1 MRATQRLAQYVQ
13 PNLPEARIA
22 HQWAKLDNADPSRK
36 RHLFRPMPAVGLGLI
51 AVCAL
56 TLGLLHYRP
65 WATSSISGTIVES
78 FRSGTH
84 LLTLPDGTRIELAAA
99 SSLVIDEYGSSL
111 VRVSLRQ
118 GEAQFQVAHL
128 AKRHFTVLAAGHEIS
143 VVGTRFSVKLESA
156 SESPHVMVQVEQ
168 GKVSVRARNAPGD
181 EKVLSGGD
189 SWTDMPVSSPPRSI
203 DRSNDTTPEIDKSPD
218 TPALQASPSAL
229 SVNPKALSAAM
240 PSGSARSADAGPK
253 ELFELAELSRINGKL
268 RDSAD
273 ALNKLRRTYRSD
285 PRAGLASFEL
295 GRLRMDAFGDLTGG
309 AEALHDAIR
318 LSPSESFR
326 EDAES
331 RLVQLYH
338 RQANRESCL
347 IAKSEYSKH
356 FPNGAASKVVKQL
369 CEF

>member
-1 MRATQRLAQYVQ
+1 MRATSRLAQFVQ
-13 PNLPEARIA
+13 PYLPEARLA
-22 HQWAKLDNADPSRK
+22 HQWAKLDNADQSRK
-36 RHLFRPMPAVGLGLI
+36 RLLFRPLPAMGLGLV

-56 TLGLLHYRP
+56 TLGLSHYRP
-65 WATSSISGTIVES
+65 WFAGSISGTTVES
-78 FRSGTH
+78 VRSGSQS
-84 LLTLPDGTRIELAAA
+84 LTLPDGTRIELAAA
-99 SSLVIDEYGSSL
+99 SRLVIDEYGDSL

-118 GEAQFQVAHL
+118 GEAQFQVTHVPS
-128 AKRHFTVLAAGHEIS
+128 RHFDVLVAGYEIS

-156 SESPHVMVQVEQ
+156 SHVTVHVEQ
-168 GKVSVRARNAPGD
+168 GKVSVRTRNAPGD
-181 EKVLSGGD
+181 EKVLSSGE
-189 SWTDMPVSSPPRSI
+189 SWTDVPVSSPPSSI
-203 DRSNDTTPEIDKSPD
+203 DPSNDTAPEIDKSLD
-218 TPALQASPSAL
+218 TPALQAAPSAL
-229 SVNPKALSAAM
+229 SVNPKALFAAV
-240 PSGSARSADAGPK
+240 PSGSVRSADAGPK

-268 RDSAD
+268 RDSAE

-318 LSPSESFR
+318 LSPGASFR

-338 RQANRESCL
+338 RQANRESCQ
-347 IAKSEYSKH
+347 IAKAEYLKH
-356 FPNGAASKVVKQL
+356 FPSGAASKVVKQL